1 MKYSINLV
9 RQARLDEHK
18 AEKLNVRLVALNA
31 AGFGV
36 LALALFYGL
45 LQVLGMN
52 QKIDT
57 ERQNLLRIEAEY
69 GKYKETKMVINKADI
84 ELLDR
89 IQSGRTY
96 WTKKLASMA
105 LHLPDNYW
113 ITKFGFDQK
122 TFSVVGFGYIS
133 PRQEQLI
140 TLDDYL
146 NKLRADSLYNDVFAT
161 SYLKSTARTDEGPRE
176 RVSFE
181 YVSLNRGTT
190 QQ

>member
-1 MKYSINLV
+1 MRYSINLV
-9 RQARLDEHK
+9 RQARLDEQK

-45 LQVLGMN
+45 LQVLSMN

-57 ERQNLLRIEAEY
+57 ERQDLQRIEAEY
-69 GKYKETKMVINKADI
+69 RKYKQTKMVINKADI

-113 ITKFGFDQK
+113 ITRFGYDRK
-122 TFSVVGFGYIS
+122 TFSVVGYGYIS

-146 NKLRADSLYNDVFAT
+146 NKLRADSLYSDVFAT
-161 SYLKSTARTDEGPRE
+161 SYLKSMVRTDEGARK

-181 YVSLNRGTT
+181 YISLSQGTT

>member
-1 MKYSINLV
+1 MRYSINLV
-9 RQARLDEHK
+9 RQARLDEQK
-18 AEKLNVRLVALNA
+18 AEKISVRLVALSA
-31 AGFGV
+31 AGFGL

-45 LQVLGMN
+45 LQVLSMN
-52 QKIDT
+52 QKIYS
-57 ERQNLLRIEAEY
+57 EQQNLARIDAEY
-69 GKYKETKMVINKADI
+69 RKYKETKMVIDKADI

-89 IQSGRTY
+89 IQSGRIY

-105 LHLPDNYW
+105 QHLPDNYW

-122 TFSVVGFGYIS
+122 MFSVVGYGYIS

-146 NKLRADSLYNDVFAT
+146 NKLRADSMYDDVFAA
-161 SYLKSTARTDEGPRE
+161 SYLKATARTDEGARE

-181 YVSLNRGTT
+181 YVSLNRGAA
-190 QQ
+190 QK

>member
-1 MKYSINLV
+1 MRYSINLV
-9 RQARLDEHK
+9 RQARLDEQK
-18 AEKLNVRLVALNA
+18 AEKLNLRLVALNA

-45 LQVLGMN
+45 LQVLSMN

-57 ERQNLLRIEAEY
+57 QRQNLQRIEAEY
-69 GKYKETKMVINKADI
+69 RKYKETKMVITKADI

-89 IQSGRTY
+89 IQSGRIY

-122 TFSVVGFGYIS
+122 TFSVVGYGYIS

-140 TLDDYL
+140 TLDEYL
-146 NKLRADSLYNDVFAT
+146 NNLRVDSLYKDVFAA
-161 SYLKSTARTDEGPRE
+161 SYLKSTVRTDEGARE

-181 YVSLNRGTT
+181 YVSLNRAAA

>member
-9 RQARLDEHK
+9 RQARVEEHK
-18 AEKLNVRLVALNA
+18 AEKIRVRLLALTA

-36 LALALFYGL
+36 LVLALFYGV
-45 LQVLGMN
+45 LQILDM
-52 QKIDT
+52 QSKIRT
-57 ERQNLLRIEAEY
+57 EEENLSRIQAEY
-69 GKYKETKMVINKADI
+69 RKYQETKMIIDKADI
-84 ELLDR
+84 ELLSGIQTRR
-89 IQSGRTY
+89 IY

-113 ITKFGFDQK
+113 ITKFGYDRNL
-122 TFSVVGFGYIS
+122 FSVVGYGYIS
-133 PRQEQLI
+133 NRQEQLI

-146 NKLRADSLYNDVFAT
+146 NSLRADSLYNDVFRT
-161 SYLKSTARTDEGPRE
+161 SYLKSTVRTDEGVRE

-181 YVSLNRGTT
+181 YVSLSRGTT

>member
-96 WTKKLASMA
+96 WTKKTGVHGPAFAGQLLDHQVWLRSE
-105 LHLPDNYW
+105 NV
-113 ITKFGFDQK
+113 FGR
-122 TFSVVGFGYIS
+122 G
-133 PRQEQLI
+133 
-140 TLDDYL
+140 
-146 NKLRADSLYNDVFAT
+146 LRVYKPAAG
-161 SYLKSTARTDEGPRE
+161 TAHHP
-176 RVSFE
+176 
-181 YVSLNRGTT
+181 
-190 QQ
+190 